1 MSDVGKN
8 ENTLLTSHATHPVS
22 DDIKEHDTSD
32 TNETVTLDE
41 PWHLPKD
48 EYNLIRKSQ
57 RGSNSDQGKYP
68 TSRVITLYLFFG
80 GAVGG
85 GLIGLLLLLLT
96 GELGAVLFILI
107 GMILG
112 LGLGLIP
119 AALTGIFA
127 AYFELVR
134 EPKDLAVVTIVG
146 AFITV
151 IYTLIAI
158 VIMGENMEV
167 IGVSV
172 MAALLGGVS
181 ALVTGLLFL
190 PKFPTLQPE

>member
-22 DDIKEHDTSD
+22 DDFKDHDTND
-32 TNETVTLDE
+32 TNEQVALDK

-48 EYNLIRKSQ
+48 EYTPIRKLEKGKS
-57 RGSNSDQGKYP
+57 SDQGKYP

-85 GLIGLLLLLLT
+85 GLIGLLLLLLI
-96 GELGAVLFILI
+96 GKLGAILFIPI
-107 GMILG
+107 GMIWG

-119 AALTGIFA
+119 ATLTGIFA

-158 VIMGENMEV
+158 IIMGENMEV
-167 IGVSV
+167 IEVSV
-172 MAALLGGVS
+172 MAALLGGLS